1 MHRFPAVEV
10 VTEEEGT
17 SDARLRDIECT
28 SAVAYCDGVIKKF
41 PVSRRVDLAQLP
53 FDGFVGNVALKVT
66 EGSSNVEQSEV
77 SLAAIALGGE
87 KCTGLQF
94 SVGEQECAGKF
105 VNDCFR
111 ANLSADNER

>member
-10 VTEEEGT
+10 VAEEEGT
-17 SDARLRDIECT
+17 SDARLQDIEGT

-41 PVSRRVDLAQLP
+41 PVGRRVDLAQLF
-53 FDGFVGNVALKVT
+53 FDGFVG
-66 EGSSNVEQSEV
+66 NVEQSEV
-77 SLAAIALGGE
+77 SLTGIVPSGE
-87 KCTGLQF
+87 KCIGLQF